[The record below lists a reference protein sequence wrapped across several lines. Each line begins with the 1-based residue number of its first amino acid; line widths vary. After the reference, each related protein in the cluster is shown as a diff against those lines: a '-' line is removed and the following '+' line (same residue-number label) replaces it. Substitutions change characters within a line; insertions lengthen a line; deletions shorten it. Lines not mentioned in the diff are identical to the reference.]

1 MSVVSPPP
9 TPVRVAG
16 ARSALWSLTMTAVL
30 VGFGL
35 AVIAVSAVVGHLT
48 VGLPIAVPIS
58 VALAGCLAFAVGL
71 RLLHRGWWLTL
82 LSVLPALFV
91 LVGTVQLAPES
102 VLRERGVA
110 QQVTITDVQTAGKRH
125 EFVLQGDTGRLDEP
139 LVYRGSSP
147 GYRVGQRLTVVVD
160 PRGEVELADAR
171 DVDPDGKRGML
182 MLGAAGWTL
191 LALVGGWRGHVSR
204 ARGRAATAPPVVF

>member
-1 MSVVSPPP
+1 MDVAGRVYAPGVSVVSPPP

-16 ARSALWSLTMTAVL
+16 ARSALWSLTMTAAL

-35 AVIAVSAVVGHLT
+35 AVIAVSVVVGPLT
-48 VGLPIAVPIS
+48 VGLPSAGPIS
-58 VALAGCLAFAVGL
+58 VSLAGCFAFAVGL
-71 RLLHRGWWLTL
+71 RLLHRGWWLTF
-82 LSVLPALFV
+82 LSVVPALFV

-125 EFVLQGDTGRLDEP
+125 EFALQGDSGRLDEP

-147 GYRVGQRLTVVVD
+147 
-160 PRGEVELADAR
+160 
-171 DVDPDGKRGML
+171 
-182 MLGAAGWTL
+182 
-191 LALVGGWRGHVSR
+191 
-204 ARGRAATAPPVVF
+204 ATGSASG

>member
-35 AVIAVSAVVGHLT
+35 AVIVVTAAVGHLT

-58 VALAGCLAFAVGL
+58 VGLVGCLAFAVGL

-91 LVGTVQLAPES
+91 LVGAVQLAPES

-125 EFVLQGDTGRLDEP
+125 EFALQGDAGRLDEP

-147 GYRVGQRLTVVVD
+147 GYRVGQRLTVLVD
-160 PRGEVELADAR
+160 PRGEVELTDAR

-182 MLGAAGWTL
+182 VFGAAGWTL
-191 LALVGGWRGHVSR
+191 FALVGGWRGHVSR
-204 ARGRAATAPPVVF
+204 ARGRAATAPPVVI